1 MISMKAV
8 LAPILALAFSA
19 SSALAQE
26 ELQLKEPIFK
36 KLYDDA
42 QAAGEREVVYYT
54 QARTEEAEALNELWA
69 ANFPNL
75 SLKIVPKKAP
85 ELVTLVQAEK
95 AAGRVLGDV
104 ITNTQP
110 YIAELWKKEG
120 RFLPYK
126 TSSFEKLGN
135 YADPEG
141 AYYATGVYLLA
152 PVFNT
157 KLVAKEE
164 RPKSLA
170 DFLDPKWK
178 GKIVIADPAT
188 AGNSRSFFLGMHKAG
203 KLDWDYLEKLAQQD
217 VLFVRT
223 SPEIVRMIASG
234 ERSVTPSVSS
244 HNVLTAMKIGQSIDL
259 YGLSDGTLVTE
270 QPSGI
275 LAGGPNP
282 NGAKLLLEVLTSAQ
296 GQALL
301 SSRANYWPTNA
312 DAQESAGL
320 PSIDTFNPLQVD
332 LSDISDAE
340 ADEFIARLTK
350 TFGRE

>member
-1 MISMKAV
+1 M
-8 LAPILALAFSA
+8 ALAFSA
-19 SSALAQE
+19 SVAVAQE
-26 ELQLKEPIFK
+26 DLQLKEPIFK
-36 KLYDDA
+36 QLYDEA
-42 QAAGEREVVYYT
+42 QAAGESEVVYYT
-54 QARTEEAEALNELWA
+54 MARTEEAEALNELWA

-75 SLKIVPKKAP
+75 ALKIVPKKAP

-120 RFLPYK
+120 RFAPYK
-126 TSSFEKLGN
+126 TTSFSKLGN
-135 YADPEG
+135 YADADG

-152 PVFNT
+152 PIFNN
-157 KLVAKEE
+157 KLVPKEE
-164 RPKSLA
+164 RPASLA
-170 DFLDPKWK
+170 DYLDPKWK

-203 KLDWDYLEKLAQQD
+203 KLDWPYLEQLAKQD

-223 SPEIVRMIASG
+223 SPEIVRMVASV

-244 HNVLTAMKIGQSIDL
+244 HNVLTAMKIGQAVDL
-259 YGLSDGTLVTE
+259 YGLKDGTLVTE

-275 LAGGPNP
+275 LAGGPHP

-312 DAQESAGL
+312 DARASAGL
-320 PSIDTFNPLQVD
+320 PSIESFNPISVD

-340 ADEFIARLTK
+340 ADEFIARLAK